1 MKINR
6 ILFLF
11 PKWVVLKFDSRPCIN
26 SYGGIWSRLLACLV
40 LFRNHTWDCHIWSG
54 YTAKQPCL
62 QGRHFELQCLY
73 SESINEVYCSDGKI
87 LVTVLGTIK
96 KLLPL
101 IFSVDWAMPR
111 YKLLITVRNGQI
123 WLCFASDVHFSLW
136 RSWETKCCYLPF
148 DKWGLVH

>member
-1 MKINR
+1 MPTDLCVGHGGGSTERGSLLRGEVLHPQLALGMKINR

-40 LFRNHTWDCHIWSG
+40 LFRNHTWDCHIGSG
-54 YTAKQPCL
+54 YTANQPCL

-101 IFSVDWAMPR
+101 IFSVD
-111 YKLLITVRNGQI
+111 
-123 WLCFASDVHFSLW
+123 
-136 RSWETKCCYLPF
+136 
-148 DKWGLVH
+148 